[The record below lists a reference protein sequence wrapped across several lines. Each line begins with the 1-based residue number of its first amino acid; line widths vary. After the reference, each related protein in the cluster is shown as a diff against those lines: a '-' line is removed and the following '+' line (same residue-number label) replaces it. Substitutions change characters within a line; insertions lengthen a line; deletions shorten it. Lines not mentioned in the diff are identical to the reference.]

1 MDPRRVERNLAILR
15 DHGVFG
21 LEKRE
26 ALKADTETGVLRL
39 QLDCAEACSDLADAM
54 RNKDPDAY
62 FSITVGGDAPATVRF
77 PGYGNYDLLG
87 VGGEDTILDAD
98 EQVQQP

>member
-1 MDPRRVERNLAILR
+1 MLTRRPVSSACSSTAPRRVRIW
-15 DHGVFG
+15 
-21 LEKRE
+21 
-26 ALKADTETGVLRL
+26 
-39 QLDCAEACSDLADAM
+39 QMPM

-77 PGYGNYDLLG
+77 PRYGNYELLG